1 MNFLDYDLYKDKSGI
16 YMIKNLVNGKVY
28 IGQTTM
34 RFVKRFW
41 HHRWMLN
48 HNKHDN
54 IHLQSAWNK
63 YGQDNFEFSVIYVLE
78 NDESLDS
85 LEKDYIAKYNA
96 IDFGYNIQAGGNV
109 VLCNYIPEA
118 SRKKVGELNR
128 QRLLGTKLSEKTRLK
143 MSEQRIGSKN
153 GFAKLTEDDVREIKK
168 MIKDGVKPK
177 KIYTKYNIT
186 YGNFKMIRSGKTWKH
201 VSI

>member
-1 MNFLDYDLYKDKSGI
+1 
-16 YMIKNLVNGKVY
+16 MIKNLVNGKVY

-41 HHRWMLN
+41 HHQWMLN
-48 HNKHDN
+48 HNRHDN
-54 IHLQSAWNK
+54 VHLQSAWNK
-63 YGQDNFEFSVIYVLE
+63 YGEDNFEFSVIYVLE
-78 NDESLDS
+78 NNENLDN

-96 IDFGYNIQAGGNV
+96 INFGYNIQTGGNV
-109 VLCNYIPEA
+109 ILCDYIPES

-128 QRLLGTKLSEKTRLK
+128 QRLLGTKLSEKTRRK
-143 MSEQRIGSKN
+143 MSEQRMGSKN
-153 GFAKLTEDDVREIKK
+153 GFAKLTEDDVREIKR
-168 MIKDGVKPK
+168 MIKDGVRPK
-177 KIYTKYNIT
+177 DIYTKYNIT